1 MGSDENVSHVFIS
14 KITPVEII
22 EKPSL
27 WFIFCD
33 QLLLLKKDS
42 TQNPI
47 PDFQEHAFFAD
58 NNIDLDSEHYLG
70 IWQNQHCYCAHI
82 SNIPTLFQHDY
93 TFKPLREAA
102 LSLLNTELFH
112 IAGKALQIINWDKN
126 HLYCSRC
133 KNKLRLSTEER
144 SKVCDACQ
152 LHFYPRLSPCI
163 IVLVKRGKEILLAR
177 SPHFTQHIY
186 GLLAGFIEPGESV
199 EHAVEREVMEEV
211 GLKIKNIRYHFS
223 QPWPFPDSLM
233 LGFTADHAAGEI
245 TIDGIE
251 IEDAGWF
258 TVDNLPTIPTSIS
271 IARKLIDSFIH
282 HHSKGA

>member
-1 MGSDENVSHVFIS
+1 VSDLFIS
-14 KITPVEII
+14 KITPTDII

-27 WFIFCD
+27 WFIFCRQ
-33 QLLLLKKDS
+33 QLLIHQNS
-42 TQNPI
+42 TTKPI
-47 PDFQEHAFFAD
+47 PEFQEPSFFED
-58 NNIDLDSEHYLG
+58 QKIKIISQHYLG
-70 IWQNQHCYCAHI
+70 IWQNQHCYCAELE
-82 SNIPTLFQHDY
+82 NIPTSLQHEY
-93 TFKPLREAA
+93 ALKPLREAA
-102 LSLLNTELFH
+102 LNILAPDLFH

-126 HLYCSRC
+126 NQFCSRC
-133 KNKLRLSTEER
+133 GKNLTVSSTERAKNCE
-144 SKVCDACQ
+144 DCQ

-163 IVLVKRGKEILLAR
+163 IVLIKRGKEILLAR
-177 SPHFTQHIY
+177 SPHFTQNMY

-211 GLKIKNIRYHFS
+211 GIKIKNIRYHFS

-245 TIDGIE
+245 TIDGVE

-258 TVDNLPTIPTSIS
+258 TADNLPAIPASIS

-282 HHSKGA
+282 HSKGV